1 MMYIIILLICSYL
14 GFKRTEFIAVLFTG
28 IVMWLIK
35 ESQIDISL
43 MIKVIGIILLIFSF
57 GYICIVKWDVFQIIV
72 DKIGA
77 DVTGRQNVYRN
88 LAKYYEIS
96 PIYIGK
102 GFTFVDKTMYD
113 TTGFAA
119 HNTIVRM
126 YAELGFIPFI
136 IWIIWY
142 IMNIPLKILNKFGR
156 KIL

>member
-1 MMYIIILLICSYL
+1 ML
-14 GFKRTEFIAVLFTG
+14 RTSECLS
-28 IVMWLIK
+28 
-35 ESQIDISL
+35 E
-43 MIKVIGIILLIFSF
+43 
-57 GYICIVKWDVFQIIV
+57 
-72 DKIGA
+72 
-77 DVTGRQNVYRN
+77 
-88 LAKYYEIS
+88 LAKYYEIIT
-96 PIYIGK
+96 IYIGK

-156 KIL
+156 KNTLIVMTSTLYLF